1 MRLSLASKNPEDKGA
16 AGRGERRLQTC
27 QGAARG
33 PSRCLLTF
41 ADGPHPNSRA
51 RMRRVPAQSRAKTK
65 LLAHP
70 ETGGGLSSAPPAA
83 ASLPAAALEAGS
95 GARGRGCSSDRGAGG
110 RGRGAARRL
119 VPAGS
124 LPRIYAAPVHV
135 SLSAR
140 KGGLFLALAEDSAG
154 LKLTSIPTW
163 TSGICY
169 PGPPSHLSGRP
180 ELGSQGTITY
190 RRPHCPSHIPQS
202 QASILTFATSLIA

>member
-1 MRLSLASKNPEDKGA
+1 
-16 AGRGERRLQTC
+16 
-27 QGAARG
+27 
-33 PSRCLLTF
+33 
-41 ADGPHPNSRA
+41 
-51 RMRRVPAQSRAKTK
+51 MRRVPAQSRAKTK

-140 KGGLFLALAEDSAG
+140 KGVSTRGVSPRTARLSVGPAPGMRRCAG
-154 LKLTSIPTW
+154 PCGRRGRELRAGARGRGAAGGR
-163 TSGICY
+163 SGA
-169 PGPPSHLSGRP
+169 GRRR
-180 ELGSQGTITY
+180 GRG
-190 RRPHCPSHIPQS
+190 RRPRGGRRPAARRLRPPPARPGSGGSSRRAPTAGRGRGRGRRTPRPPGRRGRRRPSGNP
-202 QASILTFATSLIA
+202 